1 VTRYE
6 GEDLVSKKSPSIITE
21 TDDSVP
27 LYKEGSTQK
36 TPANIKRRER
46 NNAHKL
52 IEEFMVLANEEVAKW
67 CKKHDL
73 PFLSRVHGL
82 PGNEQTEII
91 NTILAQTQKDQQL
104 IKLPT
109 PK

>member
-1 VTRYE
+1 
-6 GEDLVSKKSPSIITE
+6 
-21 TDDSVP
+21 
-27 LYKEGSTQK
+27 
-36 TPANIKRRER
+36 
-46 NNAHKL
+46 
-52 IEEFMVLANEEVAKW
+52 MVLANEEVAKW

-91 NTILAQTQKDQQL
+91 NTILAQSKTNQQL

-109 PK
+109 IK